1 MTTTTNLFEVDAY
14 PGGPKILFIGLG
26 VSSHTHSWVN
36 LLSDSKL
43 NIRMFSV
50 PGGGTPPH
58 HWSIR
63 TYLCDHSSQLP
74 RGLDVNTR
82 QSFYSFPE
90 DVELAEKEMEKRKKE
105 LEKRV
110 AKLRKNIIYWFF
122 VFAKKVINGAGNYL
136 GMPALNFDY
145 SDFFDLKASDPIL
158 KVSDPISESYDK
170 WLALII
176 QNWRP
181 DIIHTLG
188 LFDWQ
193 GGLFYSQVREKYG
206 LEGIGKWVLQLR
218 GGSDIALRRYN
229 PQTASQILK
238 VFSDCDE
245 IITDNYANIEY
256 IREMGFGHKVS
267 SISPV
272 PGTGGLDMNS
282 ADLTPPSKRDRV
294 ILWPKAYE
302 SQWSKALPVLEA
314 LKLAWDFIKPCKI
327 IMTATMLEV
336 QEWLYTLPEE
346 ILNSCDIRE
355 RISRDEMLS
364 LMQTA
369 RVLLSPSLVDGVPN
383 VLYEAMANGA
393 FPILSPLDTIKLIV
407 QNETNVLFARN
418 LYPLEIKD
426 ALVMSMTNDILVD
439 TAYVNNLDLVGRV
452 ASRKMIA
459 ENVIA
464 YYQKISANT
473 SIA

>member
-1 MTTTTNLFEVDAY
+1 L
-14 PGGPKILFIGLG
+14 
-26 VSSHTHSWVN
+26 
-36 LLSDSKL
+36 
-43 NIRMFSV
+43 
-50 PGGGTPPH
+50 
-58 HWSIR
+58 
-63 TYLCDHSSQLP
+63 
-74 RGLDVNTR
+74 
-82 QSFYSFPE
+82 
-90 DVELAEKEMEKRKKE
+90 EKETERRRIE
-105 LEKRV
+105 TEKRV
-110 AKLRKNIIYWFF
+110 AKLRKNIVYWLF
-122 VFAKKVINGAGNYL
+122 VFAKKVINGAGTYL
-136 GMPALNFDY
+136 EMPTLNFNY
-145 SDFFDLKASDPIL
+145 SDFFDLKASNPIL

-170 WLALII
+170 GLPSIIQDWRPPNISESYDKWLASII
-176 QNWRP
+176 QDWRP